1 MILCALLAP
10 PLAAAELR
18 EPGEEITNALAVT
31 LPSDGLEEVVALAPA
46 LLGDGLAI
54 PTVSEEDGWWCLGY
68 EYELSGAWV
77 GFEVLGSKLSTSS
90 GSLDLDLELELRI
103 NERSDPFRLDASA
116 FCINTGCEG
125 WVLLM
130 TASL

>member
-1 MILCALLAP
+1 MILSALIVL

-31 LPSDGLEEVVALAPA
+31 LPSDGLEEVVAFAPA
-46 LLGDGLAI
+46 LLGEGLAI

-77 GFEVLGSKLSTSS
+77 GFEVLGSQLSTSS
-90 GSLDLDLELELRI
+90 GSLDLDLELELRVLALAVI
-103 NERSDPFRLDASA
+103 AGAVEELLNSHPAANE
-116 FCINTGCEG
+116 E
-125 WVLLM
+125 V
-130 TASL
+130 TAPPID